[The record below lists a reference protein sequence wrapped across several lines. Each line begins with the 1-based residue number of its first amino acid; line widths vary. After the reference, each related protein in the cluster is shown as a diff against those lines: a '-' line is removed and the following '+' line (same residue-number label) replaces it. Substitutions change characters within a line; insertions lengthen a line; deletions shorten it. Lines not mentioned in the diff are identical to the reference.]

1 MNDISQK
8 IYEILRSE
16 LSEITSRTILTEKVK
31 KLGRDTETLQKG
43 DLKDLIPL
51 ILGPVLLFGGGKKAQ
66 AIKEKLNR
74 LMD

>member
-1 MNDISQK
+1 MNDLSQK

-16 LSEITSRTILTEKVK
+16 LSEITSRTILTEKAK
-31 KLGRDTETLQKG
+31 KLGRDINTLQKG

-74 LMD
+74 LLD

>member
-16 LSEITSRTILTEKVK
+16 LSEITSRTILVEKTK
-31 KLGRDTETLQKG
+31 KVGKDLDTLQKD
-43 DLKDLIPL
+43 DLKNLIPL

-66 AIKEKLNR
+66 IIKEKLSR
-74 LMD
+74 LSD